1 MQEETAGHIF
11 KMMYFNFVI
20 RGICETEIN
29 ASVLYVALSKGIKH
43 CFGKGSLAYMVN
55 CLTVPAKTKQNTSL
69 EDGERNA
76 MRQTLDYTPAN
87 VLMLRLSSRQ
97 QPQ

>member
-20 RGICETEIN
+20 HGICETEIN

-43 CFGKGSLAYMVN
+43 CFGKGSLTYMVN
-55 CLTVPAKTKQNTSL
+55 CLTVPAKTKQNPSL
-69 EDGERNA
+69 EDGERDA
-76 MRQTLDYTPAN
+76 MRQTLDYTLAN